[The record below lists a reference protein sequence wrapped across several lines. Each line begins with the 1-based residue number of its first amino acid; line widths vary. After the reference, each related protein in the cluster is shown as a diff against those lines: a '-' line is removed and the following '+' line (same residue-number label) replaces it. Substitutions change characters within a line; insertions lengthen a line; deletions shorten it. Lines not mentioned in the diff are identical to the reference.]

1 MLLAA
6 KYSFGSTVVFTAT
19 ATVLLCGVVVS
30 LMNHTT
36 VSTTSCS
43 MRMHTTQLMICI
55 TIIIASG
62 CTQLCTGY
70 ILSSALVKYLYS
82 GRQHLESFVNEDVT
96 VGSWLM
102 GVDR

>member
-1 MLLAA
+1 VASCCLYETHNRKQELMQHAHAHVTLLLIFIA
-6 KYSFGSTVVFTAT
+6 TITASDYT
-19 ATVLLCGVVVS
+19 RS
-30 LMNHTT
+30 
-36 VSTTSCS
+36 S
-43 MRMHTTQLMICI
+43 
-55 TIIIASG
+55 
-62 CTQLCTGY
+62 TGY